1 MKTIHTNNFYD
12 VCTHLSNSAE
22 DKLKEFDEHL
32 TFDEERRKV
41 FLQGMMYASAILAKV
56 YKCDDEVK
64 VIYDYEEFVK
74 LHNLYEKETKPE
86 KAHQISMDEYLE
98 EKNKENNIDN
108 LAKQIAKIICK
119 EFADDYKFKSKP
131 AELPS
136 FLKRKK

>member
-1 MKTIHTNNFYD
+1 MKTIQTNNFYD
-12 VCTHLSNSAE
+12 VCTHLSNNAE

-64 VIYDYEEFVK
+64 VIYDYEDFVK

-86 KAHQISMDEYLE
+86 KAHQISMEEYLE
-98 EKNKENNIDN
+98 EKNKEDHIED
-108 LAKQIAKIICK
+108 LANKVADLICK
-119 EFADDYKFKSKP
+119 KFYVLTK
-131 AELPS
+131 
-136 FLKRKK
+136 LKKDK

>member
-1 MKTIHTNNFYD
+1 MKTIQTNNFYD

-64 VIYDYEEFVK
+64 VIYDYEDFVK

-86 KAHQISMDEYLE
+86 KAHQISMEEYLKE
-98 EKNKENNIDN
+98 ENKEGNIGI
-108 LAKQIAKIICK
+108 LADKIAEYFVQK
-119 EFADDYKFKSKP
+119 
-131 AELPS
+131 
-136 FLKRKK
+136 LKKDK